1 MAIRTLAIPDVLAPE
16 SGSYSPEA
24 LFHLLPQLAKGEP
37 LRFDMSQVRFVY
49 PPGIVGLALFLRAA
63 WERSG
68 SQIIL
73 FGFQERILAY
83 FQRMDFLEI
92 CQPWAHCTDRVSA
105 AATLSRK
112 QDSPNLLELRIIR
125 DHDQVNEAA
134 NRARDILKTW
144 LAFDSEQL
152 SDLVTILSEMG
163 GNVCDHSR
171 DFGFISIQKYLYA
184 SERKVA
190 VRIAVGD
197 LGIGIRKSL
206 MRRHGNLGPTSLAYI
221 RAALEGKTSRRKGVL
236 GNGFQ
241 LVQSIV
247 GRCQGS
253 LFVRSEDAA
262 VLVDTQGG
270 HAVDF
275 PNLLSFPGTF
285 VSIFLYQ
292 PVYTSI

>member
-1 MAIRTLAIPDVLAPE
+1 MAIRTLVIPNVLAPE

-24 LFHLLPQLAKGEP
+24 LFSLLPQLAKGEP
-37 LRFDMSQVRFVY
+37 LRFDMSQVSFVY

-73 FGFQERILAY
+73 FGFQEKILAY
-83 FQRMDFLEI
+83 FQRLDFLEI
-92 CQPWAHCTDRVSA
+92 CRPWASCSDQISA

-112 QDSPNLLELRIIR
+112 QASTNLLELRLIR
-125 DHDQVNEAA
+125 NYDQVNEAA
-134 NRARDILKTW
+134 YRARDILKTW
-144 LAFDSEQL
+144 LAFDSDQL
-152 SDLVTILSEMG
+152 SHLVTILSEMG
-163 GNVCDHSR
+163 GNVCDHSQ

-184 SERKVA
+184 TERKVA

-197 LGIGIRKSL
+197 LGIGIRASL

-221 RAALEGKTSRRKGVL
+221 RAALEGKTSRRKRVL

-241 LVQSIV
+241 LVQSIIK
-247 GRCQGS
+247 GCRGS
-253 LFVRSEDAA
+253 LLVRSEDAA
-262 VLVDTQGG
+262 VLIDTEHGQI
-270 HAVDF
+270 AEF
-275 PNLLSFPGTF
+275 PNQVPFPGTF

-292 PVYTSI
+292 PVYSSI